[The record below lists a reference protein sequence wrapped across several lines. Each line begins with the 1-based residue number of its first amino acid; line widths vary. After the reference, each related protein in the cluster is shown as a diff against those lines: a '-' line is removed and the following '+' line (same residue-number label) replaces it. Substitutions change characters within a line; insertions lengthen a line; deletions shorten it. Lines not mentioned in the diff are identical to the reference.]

1 MIFYVNGKWSLAC
14 WSFNGSF
21 KIIISYL
28 HAALNL
34 CKNLAI
40 YQQAFVYREETHGFC
55 CRKSAEDS
63 DMGERHWAIVCF
75 LRWST
80 VCNASLVN
88 VPTERA
94 ILFNHDKSSLSS
106 LSWIQQSWVE
116 TISDKN
122 FKINIKISQV
132 HVSRPLKIEAGISSW

>member
-1 MIFYVNGKWSLAC
+1 M
-14 WSFNGSF
+14 
-21 KIIISYL
+21 
-28 HAALNL
+28 
-34 CKNLAI
+34 
-40 YQQAFVYREETHGFC
+40 GFC
-55 CRKSAEDS
+55 YRKSAEDL

-132 HVSRPLKIEAGISSW
+132 HVSRPLKIEAGISSWYSRTSLWSMHFNVGWLQNKICLHFGIMSYVKRKGVLATINSLREM